1 MKKTIIINFL
11 EKNFQKYSEMSF
23 NDIAEAIKINLGAN
37 INDIYDLKREILYK
51 IVELEDCKC

>member
-11 EKNFQKYSEMSF
+11 EKNFQKYSAMNF
-23 NDIAEAIKINLGAN
+23 NEIAETIKIDLGAN

-51 IVELEDCKC
+51 IVKLEDGKC